1 MKVNSSLEGTS
12 IVSPHR
18 MCSGVDPLLRGN
30 LKMKMTMKSQMM
42 AMVCF
47 RELLLMIVLLFLKK
61 QAATDSCKP
70 FHQKAEKV
78 TLPTKQVK
86 DG

>member
-1 MKVNSSLEGTS
+1 
-12 IVSPHR
+12 
-18 MCSGVDPLLRGN
+18 
-30 LKMKMTMKSQMM
+30 MKMTMKSQMM